1 MSQITITIAVPAAH
15 IADANALASCLGLS
29 EADGQTYG
37 APVWQDAGGHLYAVA
52 SGQVSEGFPAAAVG
66 PLVEPP
72 WGADM
77 EAAARAQALVAIHE
91 PAVSEAPWAAPDRIA
106 AVVGLEAQAA
116 LEVLGLSPV
125 PVDLEQAGEE

>member
-1 MSQITITIAVPAAH
+1 MAQIITIAVPAAH
-15 IADANALASCLGLS
+15 IADANQLALCLGLS

-52 SGQVSEGFPAAAVG
+52 SGQVSEGFPAAAAA
-66 PLVEPP
+66 PLSEPP

-77 EAAARAQALVAIHE
+77 EAAARAQALVAIRDPQAGE
-91 PAVSEAPWAAPDRIA
+91 PPFASPDRIA
-106 AVVGLEAQAA
+106 AIVGLDAQAA

-125 PVDLEQAGEE
+125 PIDPA